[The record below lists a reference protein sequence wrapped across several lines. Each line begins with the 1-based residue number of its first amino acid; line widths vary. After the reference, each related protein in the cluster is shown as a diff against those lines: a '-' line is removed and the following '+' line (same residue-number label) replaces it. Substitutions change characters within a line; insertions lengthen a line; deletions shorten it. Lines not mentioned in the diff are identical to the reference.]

1 MTDLESSLQE
11 EEIRTQ
17 TYTEGGP
24 CEDTERKQCL
34 QVDKQTSGGTDTWIL
49 DYSLQVEQRISVCC

>member
-17 TYTEGGP
+17 TYIEGGP
-24 CEDTERKQCL
+24 CEDTERRRCL
-34 QVDKQTSGGTDTWIL
+34 QVDKQTSGGTDT
-49 DYSLQVEQRISVCC
+49 